1 MDVMSREEFEAA
13 VDDALDSLPLDVV
26 TQISDSNTVILVEE
40 EPEGDEELLGV
51 FDGVPLT
58 ERGHFDGLMEP
69 GRIIVFRGPLTRMAS
84 SREELEEQIRVTV
97 LHEVGHLFGVE
108 EERLHALGWG

>member
-26 TQISDSNTVILVEE
+26 TQIADSNTVILVEE

-58 ERGHFDGLMEP
+58 ERGHFDGLME
-69 GRIIVFRGPLTRMAS
+69 RAAS
-84 SREELEEQIRVTV
+84 SCFAARSRAWLQVARSS
-97 LHEVGHLFGVE
+97 
-108 EERLHALGWG
+108 RSKSA

>member
-1 MDVMSREEFEAA
+1 MSREEFEAA
-13 VDDALDSLPLDVV
+13 VDDALDSLPLDVA
-26 TQISDSNTVILVEE
+26 TQIADSNTVILVEE

-69 GRIIVFRGPLTRMAS
+69 GRET
-84 SREELEEQIRVTV
+84 Q
-97 LHEVGHLFGVE
+97 
-108 EERLHALGWG
+108 